1 MVFLF
6 SSCVTNSQRNNSSY
20 MELFKGYNE
29 LTYLKYVLF
38 IPFLL
43 HLLVQVGDN
52 IACLAH
58 TILMPWKQWMRKG
71 TVNNE
76 TLVIPLTEGFL
87 KVYFVSLM

>member
-1 MVFLF
+1 
-6 SSCVTNSQRNNSSY
+6 

-87 KVYFVSLM
+87 KVYFVMTNNNL